1 MAVKIRSVLSEG
13 VGPTQSL
20 SRMPTRAMPGDG
32 LQRAA
37 GMATQALASISRGI
51 YSAKR
56 DSAVASYKEQVFSSL
71 YNSEDGFLMRKG
83 EDALDSQEDYVKHLD
98 EMAQTLED
106 ELPTNVQADF
116 RKSIE
121 PMRLQA
127 LQKMGTYTLREAESL
142 KKQAMASEMNTAL
155 HRVAMVYRDDAQ
167 LDEVTM
173 DVMEAAERMLAMNGI
188 TDPKVIA
195 ATRAKALGQAT
206 ENAVVYALAN
216 GDTGRAAALLQDRVT
231 SLDPDVALA
240 LRKKIE
246 SQLKVDEAEQVLA
259 MSQAASDQI
268 YAENKPVTVMYEE
281 ARSIPDPKVRQ
292 KALALIE
299 HRVARAEQ
307 VARDEQR
314 DAYGEGLLTL
324 ASGGTYEDL
333 SPTQLA
339 NMSMTQQADLLQKS
353 KAQRGAQAKA
363 KAMTLKHAASLFS
376 SMSISEIK
384 SLDFAA
390 YAKDYGLGFDAFQVY
405 KQALDNADKGIVSE
419 THKAIKNIVSEAPAI
434 VGPNIWKVSG
444 SNAFKRNRVDARYK
458 AVLNLALQKRTRSAL
473 MAKAEAGEPL
483 VFTEEE
489 KTNLVLE
496 AIARQ
501 DEITT
506 LDISPG
512 VYVAI
517 RQRLL
522 QLGEKEDA
530 QLNLKIL
537 KYYVDH
543 EDDFEDF

>member
-1 MAVKIRSVLSEG
+1 
-13 VGPTQSL
+13 
-20 SRMPTRAMPGDG
+20 MPGDG

-37 GMATQALASISRGI
+37 GMVTQALSSISSGI

-71 YNSEDGFLMRKG
+71 YNSDDGFLMRKG
-83 EDALDSQEDYVKHLD
+83 EEALDSQEDYVKHLD
-98 EMAQTLED
+98 DLAQTLEED
-106 ELPTNVQADF
+106 LPTSVQADF

-155 HRVAMVYRDDAQ
+155 HSVAMVYRDDEQ
-167 LDEVTM
+167 LNEVTM
-173 DVMEAAERMLAMNGI
+173 DVMQAAERMLAMNGI

-268 YAENKPVTVMYEE
+268 YDENKPASVMYEE
-281 ARSIPDPKVRQ
+281 VRSIPDPKVRQ
-292 KALALIE
+292 KALALVE
-299 HRVARAEQ
+299 HRVAKAEQ

-339 NMSMTQQADLLQKS
+339 SMSMTQQADLLQKS

-390 YAKDYGLGFDAFQVY
+390 YAKDHGLGFDAFQVY
-405 KQALDNADKGIVSE
+405 QQALDNANKGIVSE
-419 THKAIKNIVSEAPAI
+419 THKAIRNIVSEAPAI

-444 SNAFKRNRVDARYK
+444 SNAYKRNRVDARYK
-458 AVLNLALQKRTRSAL
+458 AVLNLALQKQTRSAL

-512 VYVAI
+512 VYVTI

-522 QLGEKEDA
+522 QLGEKENA

>member
-1 MAVKIRSVLSEG
+1 
-13 VGPTQSL
+13 
-20 SRMPTRAMPGDG
+20 MPTRAMPGDG

-37 GMATQALASISRGI
+37 GMVTQALSSISSGI

-71 YNSEDGFLMRKG
+71 YNSDDGFLMRKG

-98 EMAQTLED
+98 ELAQTLEED
-106 ELPTNVQADF
+106 LPTSVQADF

-127 LQKMGTYTLREAESL
+127 LQKMGTYSLREAESL

-155 HRVAMVYRDDAQ
+155 HSVAMVYRDDEQ
-167 LDEVTM
+167 LNEVTM
-173 DVMEAAERMLAMNGI
+173 DVMQAAERMLAMNGI

-216 GDTGRAAALLQDRVT
+216 GDTGRAAGLLQDRVT
-231 SLDPDVALA
+231 ALDPDVALA

-268 YAENKPVTVMYEE
+268 YDDNKPASVMYEE

-292 KALALIE
+292 KTLALVE
-299 HRVARAEQ
+299 HRVAKAEQ

-339 NMSMTQQADLLQKS
+339 NMSMTQQADLLQKA
-353 KAQRGAQAKA
+353 KAQRGARAKA

-390 YAKDYGLGFDAFQVY
+390 YAKDHGLGFDAFQVY
-405 KQALDNADKGIVSE
+405 QQALDNANKGIVSE

-458 AVLNLALQKRTRSAL
+458 AVLNLALQKQTRSAL

-512 VYVAI
+512 VYVTI

>member
-1 MAVKIRSVLSEG
+1 MAVKIRSALSAG

-20 SRMPTRAMPGDG
+20 SRMPTRSMPGDG

-37 GMATQALASISRGI
+37 GMVTQALSSISSGI

-71 YNSEDGFLMRKG
+71 YNSDDGFLMRKG

-98 EMAQTLED
+98 DLAQTLEED
-106 ELPTNVQADF
+106 LPTSVQADF

-127 LQKMGTYTLREAESL
+127 LQKMGTYTLREAENL

-155 HRVAMVYRDDAQ
+155 HSVAMVYRDDEQ
-167 LDEVTM
+167 LNEVTM
-173 DVMEAAERMLAMNGI
+173 DVMQAAERMLAMNGI

-268 YAENKPVTVMYEE
+268 YDENKPASVMYEE
-281 ARSIPDPKVRQ
+281 VRSIPDPKVRQ
-292 KALALIE
+292 KALALVE
-299 HRVARAEQ
+299 HRVAKAEQ

-339 NMSMTQQADLLQKS
+339 SMSMTQQADLLQKS

-390 YAKDYGLGFDAFQVY
+390 YAKDHGLGFDAFQVY
-405 KQALDNADKGIVSE
+405 QQALDNANKGIVSE

-444 SNAFKRNRVDARYK
+444 SNAYKRNRVDARYK
-458 AVLNLALQKRTRSAL
+458 AVLNLALQKQTRSAL

-512 VYVAI
+512 VYVTI

>member
-1 MAVKIRSVLSEG
+1 MAVKIRSALSAG

-20 SRMPTRAMPGDG
+20 SRMPTRSMPGDG

-37 GMATQALASISRGI
+37 GMVTQALSSISSGM

-71 YNSEDGFLMRKG
+71 YNSDDGFLMRKG

-98 EMAQTLED
+98 DLAQTLEED
-106 ELPTNVQADF
+106 LPTSVQADF

-155 HRVAMVYRDDAQ
+155 HSVAMVYRDDEQ
-167 LDEVTM
+167 LNEVTM
-173 DVMEAAERMLAMNGI
+173 DVMQAAERMLAMNGI

-268 YAENKPVTVMYEE
+268 YDENKPASVMYEE
-281 ARSIPDPKVRQ
+281 VRSIPDPKVRQ
-292 KALALIE
+292 KALALVE
-299 HRVARAEQ
+299 HRVAKAEQ

-390 YAKDYGLGFDAFQVY
+390 YAKDHGLGFDAFQVY
-405 KQALDNADKGIVSE
+405 QQALDNANKGIVSE

-444 SNAFKRNRVDARYK
+444 SNAYKRNRVDARYK
-458 AVLNLALQKRTRSAL
+458 AVLNLALQKQTRSAL

-512 VYVAI
+512 VYVTI

-522 QLGEKEDA
+522 QLGEKENA

>member
-1 MAVKIRSVLSEG
+1 MAVKIRSALSAG

-20 SRMPTRAMPGDG
+20 SRMPTRSMPGDG

-37 GMATQALASISRGI
+37 GMVTQALSSISSGI

-71 YNSEDGFLMRKG
+71 YNSDDGFLMRKG

-98 EMAQTLED
+98 DLAQTLEED
-106 ELPTNVQADF
+106 LPTSVQADF

-155 HRVAMVYRDDAQ
+155 HSVAMVYRDDEQ
-167 LDEVTM
+167 LNEVTM
-173 DVMEAAERMLAMNGI
+173 DVMQAAERMLAMNGI

-268 YAENKPVTVMYEE
+268 YDENKPASVMYEE
-281 ARSIPDPKVRQ
+281 VRSIPDPKVRQ
-292 KALALIE
+292 KALALVE
-299 HRVARAEQ
+299 HRVAKAEQ

-339 NMSMTQQADLLQKS
+339 SMSMTQQADLLQKS

-390 YAKDYGLGFDAFQVY
+390 YAKDHGLGFDAFQVY
-405 KQALDNADKGIVSE
+405 QQALDNANKGIVSE

-444 SNAFKRNRVDARYK
+444 SYAYKRNRVDARYK
-458 AVLNLALQKRTRSAL
+458 AVLNLALQKQTRSAL

-489 KTNLVLE
+489 KTTLVLE

-512 VYVAI
+512 VYVTI

>member
-1 MAVKIRSVLSEG
+1 MAVKIRSALSAG

-20 SRMPTRAMPGDG
+20 SRMPTRSMPGDG

-37 GMATQALASISRGI
+37 GMVTQALSSISSGI

-71 YNSEDGFLMRKG
+71 YNSDDGFLMRKG

-98 EMAQTLED
+98 DLAQTLEED
-106 ELPTNVQADF
+106 LPTSVQADF

-155 HRVAMVYRDDAQ
+155 HSVAMVYRDDEQ
-167 LDEVTM
+167 LNEVTM
-173 DVMEAAERMLAMNGI
+173 DVMQAAERMLAMNGI

-268 YAENKPVTVMYEE
+268 YDENKPASVMYEE
-281 ARSIPDPKVRQ
+281 VRSIPDPKVRQ
-292 KALALIE
+292 KALALVE
-299 HRVARAEQ
+299 HRVAKAEQ

-339 NMSMTQQADLLQKS
+339 SMSMTQQADLLQKS

-390 YAKDYGLGFDAFQVY
+390 YAKDHGLGFDAFQVY
-405 KQALDNADKGIVSE
+405 QQALDNANKGIVSE

-444 SNAFKRNRVDARYK
+444 SNAYKRNRVDARYK
-458 AVLNLALQKRTRSAL
+458 AVLNLALQKQTRSAL

-489 KTNLVLE
+489 KTTLVLE

-512 VYVAI
+512 VYVTI